1 MFEIRTRICL
11 RFLILRRACLDREVM
26 SSRKPEMGTFGITA
40 EQVVEGLGTQA
51 TTREKTAQCLTFLDK
66 NDRQ

>member
-1 MFEIRTRICL
+1 
-11 RFLILRRACLDREVM
+11 
-26 SSRKPEMGTFGITA
+26 MGTFGITA